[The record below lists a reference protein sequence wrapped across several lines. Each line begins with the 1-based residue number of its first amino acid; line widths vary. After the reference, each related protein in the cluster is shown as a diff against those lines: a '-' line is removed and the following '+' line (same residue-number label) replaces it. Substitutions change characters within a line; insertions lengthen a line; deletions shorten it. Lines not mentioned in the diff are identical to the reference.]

1 MKRAF
6 RGGLGIPLDFDFLS
20 MSKMENKVT
29 LITGGAKR
37 IGAHTA
43 KYLHSFGSNIVVH
56 CNKSRLEAETL
67 CSDLNKIRAKSAMLV
82 QGDLSDL
89 SSIERIG
96 QQAIDS
102 FGRLDVLINNASSFY
117 PTPMG
122 TITNKDW
129 QSLVGSNMQGPLFLS
144 QYCTQALTQ
153 NTGVIINMVDI
164 HAARPL
170 KDHTLY
176 CMAKSALVTMT
187 QSLALELAP
196 DIRVNGVAPGAILW
210 PEAQINEED
219 KQQILNQVPAQR
231 LGTMQD
237 IAHAIKFLIEA
248 SYVSGQIIAVDGG
261 RSISSYTKG

>member
-1 MKRAF
+1 
-6 RGGLGIPLDFDFLS
+6 
-20 MSKMENKVT
+20 MENRVT
-29 LITGGAKR
+29 FITGSAKR

-43 KYLHSFGSNIVVH
+43 KYLHSFGSDIVVH
-56 CNKSRLEAETL
+56 CNESRLEAEKL
-67 CSDLNKIRAKSAMLV
+67 CAELNQIRAKSAMLV

-89 SSIERIG
+89 RHVERVG

-117 PTPMG
+117 PTPVG
-122 TITNKDW
+122 SITSKDW
-129 QSLVGSNMQGPLFLS
+129 TNLVGSNMQGPLFLS
-144 QYCTQALTQ
+144 QYCAKTLAQ
-153 NTGVIINMVDI
+153 NSGVIINMVDI

-196 DIRVNGVAPGAILW
+196 DIRVNAVAPGAILW
-210 PEAQINEED
+210 PEMQINEED

-237 IAHAIKFLIEA
+237 IAHAIKFLVDA
-248 SYVSGQIIAVDGG
+248 SYVSGQILAVDGG
-261 RSISSYTKG
+261 RSISSSTKG

>member
-1 MKRAF
+1 
-6 RGGLGIPLDFDFLS
+6 
-20 MSKMENKVT
+20 
-29 LITGGAKR
+29 
-37 IGAHTA
+37 
-43 KYLHSFGSNIVVH
+43 
-56 CNKSRLEAETL
+56 
-67 CSDLNKIRAKSAMLV
+67 
-82 QGDLSDL
+82 
-89 SSIERIG
+89 
-96 QQAIDS
+96 
-102 FGRLDVLINNASSFY
+102 
-117 PTPMG
+117 MG

-196 DIRVNGVAPGAILW
+196 EIRVNGVAPGAILW

>member
-1 MKRAF
+1 
-6 RGGLGIPLDFDFLS
+6 
-20 MSKMENKVT
+20 METKVT
-29 LITGGAKR
+29 FITGSAKR

-56 CNKSRLEAETL
+56 CNKSRLEAENL
-67 CSDLNKIRAKSAMLV
+67 CLELNQIRSKSAMLV
-82 QGDLSDL
+82 QGNLSDL

-117 PTPMG
+117 PTPIG
-122 TITNKDW
+122 TITATDW

-144 QYCTQALTQ
+144 QYCAPVLAQ
-153 NTGVIINMVDI
+153 NTGAIINMVDI

-196 DIRVNGVAPGAILW
+196 EIRVNGVAPGAILW
-210 PEAQINEED
+210 PEMQMHEDD

-231 LGTMQD
+231 LGSMQD
-237 IAHAIKFLIEA
+237 ISHAIKFLIDA

>member
-1 MKRAF
+1 MQ
-6 RGGLGIPLDFDFLS
+6 D
-20 MSKMENKVT
+20 KVT
-29 LITGGAKR
+29 LITGSARR

-43 KYLHSFGSNIVVH
+43 KYLHAFGSNIVVH
-56 CNKSRLEAETL
+56 CNESRLEAERL
-67 CSDLNKIRAKSAMLV
+67 CLELNQIRAKSAMLV
-82 QGDLSDL
+82 QGDFSDF

-102 FGRLDVLINNASSFY
+102 YGRLDVLINNASSFY
-117 PTPMG
+117 PTPVG
-122 TITNKDW
+122 TITTNDW

-144 QYCTQALTQ
+144 QYCAEALAI
-153 NTGVIINMVDI
+153 NSGVIINMVDI
-164 HAARPL
+164 HALRPL

-196 DIRVNGVAPGAILW
+196 NIRVNGVAPGAILW
-210 PEAQINEED
+210 PELHINEED

-237 IAHAIKFLIEA
+237 IAHAIKFLIDA
-248 SYVSGQIIAVDGG
+248 SYVSGQILAVDGG
-261 RSISSYTKG
+261 RSISSVTKG

>member
-1 MKRAF
+1 
-6 RGGLGIPLDFDFLS
+6 
-20 MSKMENKVT
+20 MENKVT

-43 KYLHSFGSNIVVH
+43 RYLHSFGSNIVVH
-56 CNKSRLEAETL
+56 CNESRFEAETL
-67 CSDLNKIRAKSAMLV
+67 CNELNQIRAKSAMLV

-89 SSIERIG
+89 SNIERIG

-117 PTPMG
+117 ATPIG
-122 TITNKDW
+122 TITSNDW
-129 QSLVGSNMQGPLFLS
+129 QKLVGSNMQGPLFLS

-164 HAARPL
+164 HAVRPL

-176 CMAKSALVTMT
+176 CMAKAALVTMT

-196 DIRVNGVAPGAILW
+196 EIRVNGVAPGAILW
-210 PEAQINEED
+210 PEMQMNEDD

-231 LGTMQD
+231 LGTMHE
-237 IAHAIKFLIEA
+237 IAHAIKYLIEA

>member
-1 MKRAF
+1 M
-6 RGGLGIPLDFDFLS
+6 LLFLS
-20 MSKMENKVT
+20 AISLGNMQNSVSF
-29 LITGGAKR
+29 ITGSAKR
-37 IGAHTA
+37 IGAYTA
-43 KYLHSFGSNIVVH
+43 KYLHALGSNIVVH
-56 CNKSRLEAETL
+56 CNSSRLEAETL
-67 CSDLNKIRAKSAMLV
+67 CSELNATRAKSAMLV
-82 QGDLSDL
+82 QGDLAQMDNV
-89 SSIERIG
+89 ERIG

-122 TITNKDW
+122 SITQTDW
-129 QSLVGSNMQGPLFLS
+129 QNLVGSNMQGPLFLS
-144 QYCTQALTQ
+144 QYCAQSI
-153 NTGVIINMVDI
+153 GKHHGCIINMVDI

-170 KDHTLY
+170 KAHTLY

-196 DIRVNGVAPGAILW
+196 NIRVNGIAPGAILW
-210 PEAQINEED
+210 PDTSMNEQD
-219 KQQILNQVPAQR
+219 KQQILDQVPAAR

-248 SYVSGQIIAVDGG
+248 DYVSGQIIAVDGG

>member
-1 MKRAF
+1 MQ
-6 RGGLGIPLDFDFLS
+6 
-20 MSKMENKVT
+20 NKVT

-37 IGAHTA
+37 IGANTA
-43 KYLHSFGSNIVVH
+43 KYLHSFGSNIVIH
-56 CNKSRLEAETL
+56 CNESRFEAETL
-67 CSDLNKIRAKSAMLV
+67 CHELNQIRSKSAMVV

-89 SSIERIG
+89 SNIEPIG

-117 PTPMG
+117 ATPFG
-122 TITNKDW
+122 SITSDDW
-129 QSLVGSNMQGPLFLS
+129 QNLVGSNMQGPLFLS
-144 QYCTQALTQ
+144 QYCTQVLSQ
-153 NTGVIINMVDI
+153 NSGVIINMVDI

-176 CMAKSALVTMT
+176 CMAKAALVTMT

-196 DIRVNGVAPGAILW
+196 EIRVNGVAPGAILW
-210 PEAQINEED
+210 PEMQMQEND

-231 LGTMQD
+231 MGTMHD
-237 IAHAIKFLIEA
+237 IAHAIKFLIDA
-248 SYVSGQIIAVDGG
+248 SYVTGQIIAVDGG

>member
-1 MKRAF
+1 
-6 RGGLGIPLDFDFLS
+6 
-20 MSKMENKVT
+20 MENRVT
-29 LITGGAKR
+29 LITGSAKR
-37 IGAHTA
+37 IGAFTA

-56 CNKSRLEAETL
+56 CNESRLEAEKL
-67 CSDLNKIRAKSAMLV
+67 CLELNQIRAKSAMLV
-82 QGDLSDL
+82 QGDLCNL
-89 SSIERIG
+89 SSVERIG

-117 PTPMG
+117 ATPIG
-122 TITNKDW
+122 NITAKDW

-144 QYCTQALTQ
+144 QYCAETLAQ

-170 KDHTLY
+170 KNHTLY

-196 DIRVNGVAPGAILW
+196 EIRVNGVAPGAILW
-210 PEAQINEED
+210 PEMQMNDAD

>member
-1 MKRAF
+1 
-6 RGGLGIPLDFDFLS
+6 
-20 MSKMENKVT
+20 MENTVT
-29 LITGGAKR
+29 FITGSAKR

-43 KYLHSFGSNIVVH
+43 KYLHALGSNIVVH
-56 CNKSRLEAETL
+56 CNQSRFEAEKL
-67 CSDLNKIRAKSAMLV
+67 CLELNQIRTKSAMLV

-89 SSIERIG
+89 SSVERIG

-117 PTPMG
+117 PTPVG
-122 TITNKDW
+122 TITTKDW

-144 QYCTQALTQ
+144 QYCAPILAQ
-153 NTGVIINMVDI
+153 NSGTIINMVDI
-164 HAARPL
+164 HATKPL

-196 DIRVNGVAPGAILW
+196 EIRVNGVAPGAILW
-210 PEAQINEED
+210 PEMQMKEDD
-219 KQQILNQVPAQR
+219 KQQILNQVPVQR

-248 SYVSGQIIAVDGG
+248 TYVSGQIIAVDGG
-261 RSISSYTKG
+261 RSVSSYTKG

>member
-1 MKRAF
+1 MQ
-6 RGGLGIPLDFDFLS
+6 
-20 MSKMENKVT
+20 NKVT

-43 KYLHSFGSNIVVH
+43 KYLHSFGSNIVIH
-56 CNKSRLEAETL
+56 CNESRLEAESV
-67 CSDLNKIRAKSAMLV
+67 CQELNQIRSKSAMIV

-89 SSIERIG
+89 SNIERIG

-102 FGRLDVLINNASSFY
+102 FGRLDVLINNASSFHA
-117 PTPMG
+117 TPIG
-122 TITNKDW
+122 TITNHDW

-144 QYCTQALTQ
+144 QYCTQALSQ
-153 NTGVIINMVDI
+153 NSGVIINMVDI

-176 CMAKSALVTMT
+176 CMAKAALVTMT

-196 DIRVNGVAPGAILW
+196 NIRVNGVAPGAILW
-210 PEAQINEED
+210 PEMQMKEND
-219 KQQILNQVPAQR
+219 KQQILSQVPAQR
-231 LGTMQD
+231 LGTMHE
-237 IAHAIKFLIEA
+237 IAHGIKYLIEA
-248 SYVSGQIIAVDGG
+248 SYVSGQIIAIDGG

>member
-1 MKRAF
+1 MQ
-6 RGGLGIPLDFDFLS
+6 
-20 MSKMENKVT
+20 NKVT
-29 LITGGAKR
+29 FITGSAKR

-43 KYLHSFGSNIVVH
+43 KYLHSLGSNIVVH
-56 CNKSRLEAETL
+56 CNQSRLEAEQL
-67 CSDLNKIRAKSAMLV
+67 CVELNQVRTKSAMLV

-89 SSIERIG
+89 SNVERIG

-117 PTPMG
+117 PTPVG
-122 TITNKDW
+122 TITEKDW
-129 QSLVGSNMQGPLFLS
+129 HSLVGSNMQGPLFLS
-144 QYCTQALTQ
+144 QYCAKALAQ
-153 NTGVIINMVDI
+153 SNGVIINMVDI

-170 KDHTLY
+170 KEHTLY

-196 DIRVNGVAPGAILW
+196 NIRVNGVAPGAILW
-210 PEAQINEED
+210 PEMQINEED

-237 IAHAIKFLIEA
+237 IAHSIKFLIEA

>member
-1 MKRAF
+1 
-6 RGGLGIPLDFDFLS
+6 
-20 MSKMENKVT
+20 MENNVT

-56 CNKSRLEAETL
+56 CNESRLEAEKL
-67 CSDLNKIRAKSAMLV
+67 CLELNHIRAKSAMLV

-89 SSIERIG
+89 SHVERIG

-117 PTPMG
+117 PTPVG
-122 TITNKDW
+122 TITTTDW

-144 QYCTQALTQ
+144 QYCAPALAQ
-153 NTGVIINMVDI
+153 NTGAIINMVDI

-210 PEAQINEED
+210 PEMQMNQDD

-237 IAHAIKFLIEA
+237 IAHTIKFLIEA